1 MMNNKNVFVTKIY
14 LILNGFNAVIKI
26 NVEDQIGITFNVLAL
41 IAKILK
47 ISKISIL
54 HVNFV
59 KDRSLMNKA

>member
-41 IAKILK
+41 TAKILK
-47 ISKISIL
+47 I
-54 HVNFV
+54 
-59 KDRSLMNKA
+59 